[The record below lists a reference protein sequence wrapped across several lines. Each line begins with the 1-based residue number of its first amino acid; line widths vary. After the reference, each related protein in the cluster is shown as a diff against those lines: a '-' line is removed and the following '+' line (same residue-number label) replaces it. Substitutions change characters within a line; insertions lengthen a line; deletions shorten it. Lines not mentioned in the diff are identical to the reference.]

1 MRYSKGICWIDDC
14 RIPFVDD
21 GDIKSQERAFSK
33 NSSSHIGQVFN
44 NNIFNS
50 GRVGGAANPTN
61 DKGRFTPNLLVC
73 DDVLNDGS
81 VSKSVK
87 GGKGKPL
94 TNHNGITN
102 KMLRPETIQER
113 GGFNDKGS
121 NSRYYD
127 LDLWFNHLILK
138 L

>member
-1 MRYSKGICWIDDC
+1 MRYSKGICWVNDC

-73 DDVLNDGS
+73 DDVLNDG
-81 VSKSVK
+81 VISKSDGRKIYPNEDTNIKNDIYNK
-87 GGKGKPL
+87 GWVRTGSNIK
-94 TNHNGITN
+94 
-102 KMLRPETIQER
+102 
-113 GGFNDKGS
+113 DKGS

>member
-1 MRYSKGICWIDDC
+1 MRYSKGICWVNDC
-14 RIPFVDD
+14 RIPFVDE

-73 DDVLNDGS
+73 DDVLNDG
-81 VSKSVK
+81 VISKSDGRKIYPNEDTNIKNDIYNK
-87 GGKGKPL
+87 GWVRTGSNIK
-94 TNHNGITN
+94 
-102 KMLRPETIQER
+102 
-113 GGFNDKGS
+113 DKGS